1 MTTTKSPYINTTS
14 KKGFKELFDLH
25 FNTLCIFGNRYFNDL
40 SISEDIVQEVFIKLW
55 RDQKT
60 FSHAN
65 AIKTYL
71 YTSVRN
77 TSLNH
82 IRDTAI
88 ADKNISQANL
98 ETEEKFSNHIIEED
112 TFNQLYAEIKDLPSS
127 AQEVMLLALNGLKNQ
142 EIAGELGVSVNT
154 VKTQKKIAYA
164 KLKNKLSPAL
174 HSIVLCL

>member
-1 MTTTKSPYINTTS
+1 MGPETTNLKSMS
-14 KKGFKELFDLH
+14 KKEFKELFDH
-25 FNTLCIFGNRYFNDL
+25 YFNALCVFGNRYLHDS

-55 RDQKT
+55 NDQKT

-98 ETEEKFSNHIIEED
+98 ETEEEFSNHIIEEE
-112 TFNQLYAEIKDLPSS
+112 TFNQLYAEIKNLPAS

-142 EIAGELGVSVNT
+142 EIADELGVSVNT

-174 HSIVLCL
+174 HFIALCL